1 MSDHET
7 VLELINAEIDGVMTG
22 AQRAELNRQLLADPA
37 TRALREDMTRTCRS
51 LDTMHR
57 EDLPPGLHDA
67 IVAGLP
73 VAAPRS
79 HAIRRQA
86 LLASR
91 PLLRYA
97 AAFIGGLLVS
107 TLALQLGKFDSTL
120 VGAGDAAGTIAA
132 PMRTEARMTVDLPQ
146 AQGVVTLAGPAHAP
160 QVVTSLAAQQPISIV
175 TQLHEDGAVDVQVI
189 DDATATVLQRGK
201 LRIGSER

>member
-1 MSDHET
+1 MTDLNNA
-7 VLELINAEIDGVMTG
+7 LELINAEIDGVITG
-22 AQRAELNRQLLADPA
+22 AQKAELNRLLLADPA
-37 TRALREDMTRTCRS
+37 TRALRDDMIRTCRA

-73 VAAPRS
+73 MAATTS

-86 LLASR
+86 LTRR

-97 AAFIGGLLVS
+97 AAFAGGLLVS

-120 VGAGDAAGTIAA
+120 IDAGDAAGTIAA
-132 PMRTEARMTVDLPQ
+132 PTRTEARMIVDLPQ
-146 AQGVVTLAGPAHAP
+146 AQGVITLRGTAQAP
-160 QVVTSLAAQQPISIV
+160 QVVTSLAAQKPVSIV
-175 TQLHEDGAVDVQVI
+175 TQLHGNGTVDVHVV
-189 DDATATVLQRGK
+189 DDATSTVLQRGK
-201 LRIGSER
+201 LRIGSDR